1 MSAVYVH
8 NITIN
13 SGTDYEQ
20 EYDMYEVGGKI
31 VDLTNYTAKAQLRKH
46 RGSGTGVSFT
56 VGFPNRTAGKVQL
69 SIPSWVTSRL
79 KPGRY
84 IYDILFTKPNGTNE
98 IVLEGNVQVRAGI
111 STSCFGGGSTPGSA
125 HRLCIAVIDE
135 NAGSQTFS
143 GMYDKWAQFRA
154 TYPKRTFYLLQP
166 TPIGCCGTDSA
177 LGTGFGKLV
186 DSNTYTTLHCP
197 SNFLN
202 ETTVNVGR
210 LIGE

>member
-111 STSCFGGGSTPGSA
+111 STSCFGGGTTPGSA

-135 NAGSQTFS
+135 SDSQSVSNMSTR
-143 GMYDKWAQFRA
+143 WAQFRA
-154 TYPKRTFYLLQP
+154 TYPGRTFYLLQP
-166 TPIGCCGTDSA
+166 TSE
-177 LGTGFGKLV
+177 GFSDLV
-186 DSNTYTTLHCP
+186 DSTNYTTLRCP
-197 SNFLN
+197 GNFLN
-202 ETTVNVGR
+202 ETTINTGR
-210 LIGE
+210 LISEDGD

>member
-31 VDLTNYTAKAQLRKH
+31 VDLTNYTARAQLRKH
-46 RGSGTGVSFT
+46 RGSGTSVSFT
-56 VGFPNRTAGKVQL
+56 VGFPNRTAGKIQL
-69 SIPSWVTSRL
+69 SIPSWLTSRL

-84 IYDILFTKPNGTNE
+84 IYDILFTKPNGTIE

-111 STSCFGGGSTPGSA
+111 STNCFGGATPGSA

-135 NAGSQTFS
+135 ASSLSDAST
-143 GMYDKWAQFRA
+143 KWQQFRN
-154 TYPKRTFYLLQP
+154 TYPGRTFYLLQP
-166 TPIGCCGTDSA
+166 TGA
-177 LGTGFGKLV
+177 GFGTLV
-186 DSNTYTTLHCP
+186 NNINSYSVMKCP
-197 SNFLN
+197 GNFLN
-202 ETTVNVGR
+202 ETTVNTGR
-210 LIGE
+210 LISEDGD

>member
-111 STSCFGGGSTPGSA
+111 STSCFGIGGGTPGSA
-125 HRLCIAVIDE
+125 HRLCIAVVDE
-135 NAGSQTFS
+135 SGYQTTS
-143 GMYDKWAQFRA
+143 SMSTKWTQFRS
-154 TYPKRTFYLLQP
+154 TYPNRTFYLLQP
-166 TPIGCCGTDSA
+166 TIQ
-177 LGTGFGKLV
+177 GFSDLV
-186 DSNTYTTLHCP
+186 DSTNYTTLRCP
-197 SNFLN
+197 ANFLN